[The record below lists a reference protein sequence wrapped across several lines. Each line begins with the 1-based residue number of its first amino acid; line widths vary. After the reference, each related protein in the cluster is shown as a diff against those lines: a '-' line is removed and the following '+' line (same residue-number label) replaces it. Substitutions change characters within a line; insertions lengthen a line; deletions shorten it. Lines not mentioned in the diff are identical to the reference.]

1 MADSSTQIPQ
11 HVAFIMDGNGRWA
24 KARGLS
30 RLKGH
35 EAGAE
40 TVRRVIRYCREKGI
54 RYLTLYAF
62 STENWRRPVLE
73 VSGLMK
79 LLTQFLAH
87 NERELHE
94 HRVRLRVIG
103 RRADLPAAVQR
114 DLARVET
121 ATAAYDQGQLI
132 LALSYGGRAELAAAA
147 RQIATEV
154 AAGTLR
160 PEAVNEK
167 TVAARLYAPDIP
179 DPDLVVRTSGEF
191 RVSNFLLWQAAYS
204 EWVVTPVLWPDFE
217 EVHFNEVVAVYAKR
231 QRRFGG
237 IDIEVEE
244 RASHD

>member
-1 MADSSTQIPQ
+1 MADSPTQIPQ

-24 KARGLS
+24 RARGLP

-40 TVRRVIRYCREKGI
+40 TVRRVIRYCRDWGI

-62 STENWRRPVLE
+62 STENWRRPARE
-73 VSGLMK
+73 VGGLMK
-79 LLTQFLAH
+79 LLTRFLSR
-87 NERELHE
+87 NEHELHE

-103 RRADLPAAVQR
+103 RRADLPAAVR
-114 DLARVET
+114 REIARVEA
-121 ATAAYDQGQLI
+121 ATADHDQGTLI
-132 LALSYGGRAELAAAA
+132 LALSYGGRAELADAA
-147 RQIATEV
+147 RRIAEEA

-160 PEAVNEK
+160 PGAVTEA
-167 TVAARLYAPDIP
+167 TVAARLYAPDLP

-204 EWVVTPVLWPDFE
+204 EWVVTPVLWPDFDE
-217 EVHFNEVVAVYAKR
+217 DDFREVMEVYAGR

-237 IDIEVEE
+237 IAAEAAEGGGNG
-244 RASHD
+244 